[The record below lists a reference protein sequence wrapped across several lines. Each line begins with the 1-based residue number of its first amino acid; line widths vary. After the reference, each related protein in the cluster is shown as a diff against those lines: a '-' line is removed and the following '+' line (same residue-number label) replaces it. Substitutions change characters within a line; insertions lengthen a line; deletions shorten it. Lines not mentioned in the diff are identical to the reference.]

1 MGAEAQLASIASLVL
16 ASTEEEMRER
26 MRVAAFSAGFDQVL
40 FGIELRRHALP
51 PIQHITSAYRQD
63 YQVVYRDKGFIMRD
77 PTVWHCQTQTTPLV
91 WDEGMY
97 TTPESR
103 ELMEESRSY
112 GLGYG
117 LSVPVHESANVVS
130 MLSLARDRPF
140 DGEADKQRTIEL
152 GAVLANCLHVAS
164 KRVLIPRIEES
175 MRPRLTPRELECLKW
190 LAEGKSNAVIGQ
202 ILHISEAAVVFHV
215 NNLFRKMNVST
226 RLQAAVAALSM
237 GMLK

>member
-1 MGAEAQLASIASLVL
+1 MSAEAQLASIASLVL
-16 ASTEEEMRER
+16 ASTEEEMRDR
-26 MRVAAFSAGFDQVL
+26 MRAAASSAGFDQVL

-51 PIQHITSAYRQD
+51 PIQHVTSAYRED
-63 YQVVYRDKGFIMRD
+63 YQLVYQEKGFIVRD
-77 PTVWHCQTQTTPLV
+77 PTVWHCQATAAPLV
-91 WDEGMY
+91 WHEGMY
-97 TTPESR
+97 TTPESQ
-103 ELMEESRSY
+103 EVMEVSRSF

-117 LSVPVHESANVVS
+117 VSVSVHENADVAS
-130 MLSLARDRPF
+130 MLSLARDRPL
-140 DGEADKQRTIEL
+140 DGPEDQRRTLEVA
-152 GAVLANCLHVAS
+152 AVLANCLHVAS

-175 MRPRLTPRELECLKW
+175 MRPKLTPRELECLKW

-237 GMLK
+237 GMLR